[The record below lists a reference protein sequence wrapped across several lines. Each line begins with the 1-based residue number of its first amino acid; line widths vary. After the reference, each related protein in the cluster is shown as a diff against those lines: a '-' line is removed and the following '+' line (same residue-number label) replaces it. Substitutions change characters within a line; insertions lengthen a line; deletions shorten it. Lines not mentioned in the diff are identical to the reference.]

1 LRLLKDGTEPTGPVA
16 LQTLES
22 DPPEYGTPRANAIT
36 VDLNAMS
43 TLDPAL
49 EAMYEASEREAKTSG
64 EANASSETPAGSD
77 AQPEADVPSV
87 VEAVSAEPAPAEQP
101 VDVATESAE
110 ERRVRFERDAMQY
123 VDQLYSAAMRM
134 ARNPADAED
143 LVQEAYTKA
152 FSAFHQY
159 KPGTNLKAWLYRILT
174 NTYINLYRKRQREP
188 LQSNSD
194 TIEDWQL
201 ARAES
206 HTSRGLRSAEA
217 EALDHLPD
225 SDVKRALQAIP
236 EEFRLAVYF
245 ADVEGFA
252 YKEISDIMN
261 TPIGTVM
268 SRLHRGRKMLRDML
282 ADYAA
287 ERGFKGAVESQDTAA
302 TTKQENRK

>member
-1 LRLLKDGTEPTGPVA
+1 MTSVKDRVGLLGAGYPAQRDSRK
-16 LQTLES
+16 L
-22 DPPEYGTPRANAIT
+22 T
-36 VDLNAMS
+36 VDLATMS
-43 TLDPAL
+43 TIEPAAA
-49 EAMYEASEREAKTSG
+49 AMYEAADPSPEDGAG
-64 EANASSETPAGSD
+64 DASAR
-77 AQPEADVPSV
+77 AD
-87 VEAVSAEPAPAEQP
+87 
-101 VDVATESAE
+101 VDVATETPE
-110 ERRVRFERDAMQY
+110 QRRERFERDAMQY

-134 ARNPADAED
+134 ARNPSDAED

-201 ARAES
+201 AKAES
-206 HTSRGLRSAEA
+206 HTSSGLRSAEA

-225 SDVKRALQAIP
+225 SDVKSALQAIP

-245 ADVEGFA
+245 ADVEGYA
-252 YKEISDIMN
+252 YKQISEIMN

-287 ERGFKGAVESQDTAA
+287 ERGFKAHTEDQAA
-302 TTKQENRK
+302 AGSNNQEKEQ